1 MSNQDQFREIVES
14 YALGALDAE
23 ERAAFE
29 AHLAGCAECA
39 KAVDE
44 ARLVVSELAHLAP
57 PAQPAK
63 QVKERILQEV
73 RSEARAETQP
83 RAAASTVPWWLWA
96 GVAALIVLSVYST
109 WNARQLQIEI
119 RRLNEQAALEHQRR
133 DTLEREFVAAQ
144 MQARI
149 LTDPRSKKIML
160 PAKDPK
166 MPQLEAMWNP
176 EFGLCLMGHEVP
188 MPSENRAF
196 QLWLIPKAPGSKP
209 MPVHAMM
216 WPDADGKLMHVV
228 EKLPELMSDTKAIAV
243 TEEPANG
250 SLQPTSEPMWSGAL
264 S

>member
-1 MSNQDQFREIVES
+1 MSNQDQFLEMAES

-23 ERAAFE
+23 ERAGFE
-29 AHLAGCAECA
+29 AHLAGCAQCA

-57 PAQPAK
+57 AAQPSEL
-63 QVKERILQEV
+63 VKRRILQGI
-73 RSEARAETQP
+73 RSEAAAERRP
-83 RAAASTVPWWLWA
+83 ARLRSGVPWWLWA

-109 WNARQLQIEI
+109 WNARRLQKDIQ
-119 RRLNEQAALEHQRR
+119 RLNEQVATEQQRR
-133 DTLEREFVAAQ
+133 ENLQKEFVAAQ

-160 PAKDPK
+160 PAKDPT
-166 MPQLEAMWNP
+166 MPQLEALWNP

-209 MPVHAMM
+209 MPVHVMM

-228 EKLPELMSDTKAIAV
+228 EKLPEPMSDTKAIAV
-243 TEEPANG
+243 TEEPAEG
-250 SLQPTSEPMWSGAL
+250 SLQPSSEPMWSGAV